1 MYYSSGNYEAFA
13 HPKKPEGVDN
23 KSAYLIGS
31 GLAALTAACYLVR
44 DGQMKGEHIHLFE
57 KGSIP
62 GGACDGCQY
71 PGIGYVMRGGREMDD
86 HFEVMWDLF
95 RSIPSLE
102 TEGASVLDE
111 YYWLNKADPNYS
123 LCRATENRGQN
134 AHTDGK
140 FGLSDQGCMELIK
153 LFFTPDEQLYDKRIT
168 DVFDAEVFSS
178 NFWLYW
184 RTMFAFENWH
194 SALEMKLY
202 IQRYIH
208 HIGGLPDFTA
218 LRFTKYNQY
227 ESMILPM
234 IRYLE
239 GHGVRFHYNTK
250 VTNIEF
256 ELTEGKKQART
267 ICLLVDDEAERVDL
281 TENDL
286 VFITNGGC
294 VESCTVGAQ
303 NKATG
308 FDPAIQPGNGWDLW
322 KKIAAQDPSFGH
334 PEKFC
339 SEPELS
345 NWESATIT
353 TLDDKIPQYIR
364 KICKRDPFSGHTVTG
379 GIVTVKDS
387 SWLMSWTINRQPQ
400 FRTQPKD
407 HCLVWVYS
415 LFTDKP
421 GDSYYFLQWDNAD
434 GLRGF
439 SMGERNFTHEYVF
452 QQLAN
457 QIHSTLPG
465 WKPYSPYGLPFSDKG
480 FDGQKRTIEV
490 REIIQLSS
498 GTWRQK
504 RMARKFWLYAIS
516 KPYYDYLV
524 SSIINRTDNKGIQGG
539 LIDLGLADPVKIFS
553 NVDGGVG
560 IVGCYTS
567 DSQTIDV
574 IKEIGPFPK
583 Y

>member
-13 HPKKPEGVDN
+13 RPKKPAGVER
-23 KSAYLIGS
+23 KSAYLVGT

-202 IQRYIH
+202 LKRYIH
-208 HIGGLPDFTA
+208 HVGGLPDLRA
-218 LRFTKYNQY
+218 LRFTRYNQY

-239 GHGVRFHYNTK
+239 GHGVRFHYNTR
-250 VTNIEF
+250 VTDIEF
-256 ELTEGKKQART
+256 ELTGGKKQART

-294 VESCTVGAQ
+294 VEST
-303 NKATG
+303 
-308 FDPAIQPGNGWDLW
+308 
-322 KKIAAQDPSFGH
+322 
-334 PEKFC
+334 
-339 SEPELS
+339 
-345 NWESATIT
+345 
-353 TLDDKIPQYIR
+353 
-364 KICKRDPFSGHTVTG
+364 
-379 GIVTVKDS
+379 
-387 SWLMSWTINRQPQ
+387 
-400 FRTQPKD
+400 
-407 HCLVWVYS
+407 
-415 LFTDKP
+415 
-421 GDSYYFLQWDNAD
+421 
-434 GLRGF
+434 
-439 SMGERNFTHEYVF
+439 
-452 QQLAN
+452 
-457 QIHSTLPG
+457 
-465 WKPYSPYGLPFSDKG
+465 
-480 FDGQKRTIEV
+480 
-490 REIIQLSS
+490 
-498 GTWRQK
+498 
-504 RMARKFWLYAIS
+504 
-516 KPYYDYLV
+516 
-524 SSIINRTDNKGIQGG
+524 SIG
-539 LIDLGLADPVKIFS
+539 S
-553 NVDGGVG
+553 
-560 IVGCYTS
+560 
-567 DSQTIDV
+567 
-574 IKEIGPFPK
+574 
-583 Y
+583 

>member
-1 MYYSSGNYEAFA
+1 MNDLYALLDEERILFF
-13 HPKKPEGVDN
+13 P
-23 KSAYLIGS
+23 SAYKRSILYRNEEAES
-31 GLAALTAACYLVR
+31 VVMRTNAVNAVR
-44 DGQMKGEHIHLFE
+44 NG
-57 KGSIP
+57 
-62 GGACDGCQY
+62 CDGYTVICTYPEALAEKIVDAEQMNADSLSVGVGDRIAISDLEEHVRSLGFAQVDFVYEPGQY
-71 PGIGYVMRGGREMDD
+71 SVRGGIFDIFSYAESRPYRLDFFDD
-86 HFEVMWDLF
+86 
-95 RSIPSLE
+95 
-102 TEGASVLDE
+102 
-111 YYWLNKADPNYS
+111 
-123 LCRATENRGQN
+123 
-134 AHTDGK
+134 
-140 FGLSDQGCMELIK
+140 
-153 LFFTPDEQLYDKRIT
+153 
-168 DVFDAEVFSS
+168 EVFNS

-234 IRYLE
+234 VKYLE
-239 GHGVRFHYNTK
+239 GFGVQFHFGVQ
-250 VTNIEF
+250 VTNVEFDCKSGRKVAKRIDIIEN
-256 ELTEGKKQART
+256 G
-267 ICLLVDDEAERVDL
+267 ERGGIDL

-294 VESCTVGAQ
+294 VENSSMGSQ
-303 NKATG
+303 NT
-308 FDPAIQPGNGWDLW
+308 PAPYNTEIKEGGGWDMW
-322 KKIAAQDPSFGH
+322 RKIAAQDPSFGH
-334 PEKFC
+334 PDKFC
-339 SEPELS
+339 HDPEQT
-345 NWESATIT
+345 NWMSATVE
-353 TLDDKIPQYIR
+353 TLDQKIIPYI
-364 KICKRDPFSGHTVTG
+364 KNICKRDPFTGHVVTG

-400 FRTQPKD
+400 FRDQPKD

-421 GDSYYFLQWDNAD
+421 GDSYYFLQWDNTD

-490 REIIQLSS
+490 REIIQLSA

>member
-13 HPKKPEGVDN
+13 HPKKPEGVDH
-23 KSAYLIGS
+23 KSAYIVGA
-31 GLAALTAACYLVR
+31 GLASLTAACYLVR
-44 DGQMKGEHIHLFE
+44 DGQMKGEHIHIFE
-57 KGSIP
+57 KDPVS
-62 GGACDGCQY
+62 GGACDGRKY
-71 PGIGYVMRGGREMDD
+71 DVGYMMRGGREMDN
-86 HFEVMWDLF
+86 HFEVMWDLL
-95 RSIPSLE
+95 RSIPSIE

-111 YYWLNKADPNYS
+111 YYWLNKEDPNFS
-123 LCRATENRGQN
+123 LCRVTEKQGQD
-134 AHTDGK
+134 AHTDRK
-140 FGLSDQGCMELIK
+140 YGLTPGAATQLLK
-153 LFFTPDEQLYDKRIT
+153 LFMATNKSLEDKKID
-168 DVFDAEVFSS
+168 DVFDDEFYAT
-178 NFWLYW
+178 NFWTYW
-184 RTMFAFENWH
+184 QTMFAFEKWH

-202 IQRYIH
+202 LQRYIH
-208 HIGGLPDFTA
+208 HIDGLPDLSA
-218 LRFTKYNQY
+218 LRFTRYNQY

-234 IRYLE
+234 CKYITD
-239 GHGVRFHYNTK
+239 HGGKVLFDTT
-250 VTNIEF
+250 VTNIVCDC
-256 ELTEGKKQART
+256 TEDKKVAKKIEYTQGGVEKV
-267 ICLLVDDEAERVDL
+267 IEL

-286 VFITNGGC
+286 VICTNGCQGDASAYGDNTHAPVVTVKNGEGPS
-294 VESCTVGAQ
+294 VEM
-303 NKATG
+303 
-308 FDPAIQPGNGWDLW
+308 W
-322 KKIAAQDPSFGH
+322 KKLAAQDPAFGR
-334 PEKFC
+334 PEKFFKDIKET
-339 SEPELS
+339 S
-345 NWESATIT
+345 WESWTVDTANKQI
-353 TLDDKIPQYIR
+353 LDAIQ
-364 KICKRDPFSGHTVTG
+364 KICKRDPFSGKVVTG

-400 FRTQPKD
+400 FRSQPKD

>member
-1 MYYSSGNYEAFA
+1 MLQYDQRKMKGENLETTANGGNKMYYSSGNYEAFA
-13 HPKKPEGVDN
+13 RPKKPAGVDR
-23 KSAYLIGS
+23 KSAYLVGT

-202 IQRYIH
+202 LKRYIH
-208 HIGGLPDFTA
+208 HVGGLPDLRA
-218 LRFTKYNQY
+218 LRFTRYNQY

-256 ELTEGKKQART
+256 ELTGGKKQART

-294 VESCTVGAQ
+294 VESTSIGSQ
-303 NKATG
+303 
-308 FDPAIQPGNGWDLW
+308 DQPAVFNPTLRPGNGWDLW
-322 KKIAAQDPSFGH
+322 KKIAAQDEAFGR

-339 SEPELS
+339 SDPEQT
-345 NWESATIT
+345 NWMSATVT
-353 TLDDKIPQYIR
+353 TLDERIVPYIQN
-364 KICKRDPFSGHTVTG
+364 ICQRQIFS
-379 GIVTVKDS
+379 IQLYAS
-387 SWLMSWTINRQPQ
+387 
-400 FRTQPKD
+400 
-407 HCLVWVYS
+407 YS
-415 LFTDKP
+415 
-421 GDSYYFLQWDNAD
+421 Q
-434 GLRGF
+434 
-439 SMGERNFTHEYVF
+439 
-452 QQLAN
+452 
-457 QIHSTLPG
+457 
-465 WKPYSPYGLPFSDKG
+465 
-480 FDGQKRTIEV
+480 
-490 REIIQLSS
+490 IIQLCKVIGENQRIIFSILTS
-498 GTWRQK
+498 ITTIIIVLQR
-504 RMARKFWLYAIS
+504 
-516 KPYYDYLV
+516 V
-524 SSIINRTDNKGIQGG
+524 SNRTLSNGNRTADILSELSIAKAECVLRSRCRCG
-539 LIDLGLADPVKIFS
+539 LRRAAFRCCSCCVGDVTSLAFLYGNRNLECLCFS
-553 NVDGGVG
+553 N
-560 IVGCYTS
+560 C
-567 DSQTIDV
+567 
-574 IKEIGPFPK
+574 
-583 Y
+583 